1 MPPANLFSGKRRR
14 RATERRPCLA
24 TQVGLG
30 SKRAE
35 SNNDAS
41 RNEVSWLT
49 ARRALR
55 SDCAS
60 VVVVQETTNLIY
72 LKYWRAARSK
82 QTETHQVSRKPRHND
97 THTTHSTTS
106 SNAKLGIETLSRKRK
121 PDIRDANA
129 DNAGQAFP
137 GLPNHL
143 VVVHIL
149 RSAYFDDPA
158 DLARLPAVSQEM
170 RDTVAGTGFQ
180 FEELAEKHTVQ
191 FGCLSAVKRLQ
202 RRGLLSRQ
210 EHLCTAAARS
220 GQLEELKVLR
230 ENNTPWDRGTCRA
243 AARDG
248 HLDVLQW
255 IYANGCPWDYKT
267 CAHAAKGG
275 HLEALQWL
283 HANGCPWNEDTCAGA
298 AKYGQLEVL
307 QWARANGCPWNDDV
321 LRNATFVGHTDVVLA
336 LIKAG
341 MDVNKARNDGETPL
355 FIAAQ
360 NGHEAIVR
368 VLIESGAGINKAMVD
383 GETPLYSAAE
393 KGHVAIVRVLIE
405 AGADVN
411 KGKVIGAMPLHVAA
425 QNGHKMVVRVLIEA
439 GADINIA
446 TDDGATPLSISMTPV
461 VNVAQGGH
469 AAIVQ
474 ILKDGGAV

>member
-137 GLPNHL
+137 GFPNHL
-143 VVVHIL
+143 VVAHIL
-149 RSAYFDDPA
+149 RSEYFDDPA

-220 GQLEELKVLR
+220 GQLEELKALR
-230 ENNTPWDRGTCRA
+230 ENDTPWDEF
-243 AARDG
+243 
-248 HLDVLQW
+248 
-255 IYANGCPWDYKT
+255 T
-267 CAHAAKGG
+267 CAYAAMGG
-275 HLEALQWL
+275 HLEVLQW
-283 HANGCPWNEDTCAGA
+283 ARTNNCAWDTRTCSMTAGA
-298 AKYGQLEVL
+298 GHLEVI
-307 QWARANGCPWNDDV
+307 QWARANGCPWDADTCFWASECGYFDILNW
-321 LRNATFVGHTDVVLA
+321 
-336 LIKAG
+336 
-341 MDVNKARNDGETPL
+341 AR
-355 FIAAQ
+355 A
-360 NGHEAIVR
+360 NGCP
-368 VLIESGAGINKAMVD
+368 G
-383 GETPLYSAAE
+383 
-393 KGHVAIVRVLIE
+393 
-405 AGADVN
+405 
-411 KGKVIGAMPLHVAA
+411 
-425 QNGHKMVVRVLIEA
+425 
-439 GADINIA
+439 
-446 TDDGATPLSISMTPV
+446 
-461 VNVAQGGH
+461 
-469 AAIVQ
+469 
-474 ILKDGGAV
+474 